1 VGKDIKERKENL
13 GHYKWGCKLLL
24 CLQAAEE
31 VFAAG
36 IFPLEVEPRWERC
49 CEFVCCVGELTAKVI
64 KWEKKSKAHGVG

>member
-36 IFPLEVEPRWERC
+36 IFPLEVEPR
-49 CEFVCCVGELTAKVI
+49 
-64 KWEKKSKAHGVG
+64 